1 MPISPVDWIWYPDE
15 GFYSSQC
22 AQYYGSS
29 RRFDQKGSQ
38 LTGQTPKPLVDFGPV
53 KVLLDYSDGKG
64 TPTTVTVNI
73 TPDGNPSWAITLQ
86 PLSLLLVTPF
96 GDSDDPILRVV

>member
-29 RRFDQKGSQ
+29 RRFDQKGS
-38 LTGQTPKPLVDFGPV
+38 KCIFPLWIWADNKAK
-53 KVLLDYSDGKG
+53 KVR
-64 TPTTVTVNI
+64 
-73 TPDGNPSWAITLQ
+73 
-86 PLSLLLVTPF
+86 SLLRLIKHPVGLVFLHDTIMAEKLPVHSLF
-96 GDSDDPILRVV
+96 VFPRPVCNIAQRGFDPS